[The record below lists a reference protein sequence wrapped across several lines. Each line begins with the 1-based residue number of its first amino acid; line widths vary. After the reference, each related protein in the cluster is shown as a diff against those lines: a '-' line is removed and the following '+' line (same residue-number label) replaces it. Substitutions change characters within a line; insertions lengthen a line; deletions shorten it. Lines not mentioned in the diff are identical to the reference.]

1 MSSLEGSAGS
11 GVEVVI
17 YTAQLCPY
25 CSMAKDLLRSKAI
38 AFREIDVSEQP
49 ALRAEMREKSGG
61 RNSVPQIWIGAHH
74 VGGCDDLFA
83 LERAGKLAPL
93 LTA

>member
-1 MSSLEGSAGS
+1 MSETENAPAS

-17 YTAQLCPY
+17 YTAKLCPY

-38 AFREIDVSEQP
+38 AFIEHDVTEQP
-49 ALRAEMREKSGG
+49 SLRAAMREKAGG

-93 LTA
+93 LTS